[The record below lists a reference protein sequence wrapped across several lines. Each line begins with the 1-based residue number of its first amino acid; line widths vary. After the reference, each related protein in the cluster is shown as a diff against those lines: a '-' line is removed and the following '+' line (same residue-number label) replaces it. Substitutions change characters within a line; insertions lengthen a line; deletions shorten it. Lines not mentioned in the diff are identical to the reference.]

1 MKPRAI
7 HPNLQLRAGYRL
19 NPYMKLIPLS
29 QVSSALRAGVTLP
42 WGVRDSNGTLLLS
55 RGHVLADERAV
66 GVLVERGFYVDAA
79 EVANSGN
86 RVEPAKEES
95 MIVRWSMAEAR
106 LNTVLRAVKEPL
118 FLARLHDSIGQIAA
132 LSDGNVDLLI
142 FLILRHDHSRPWN
155 YGVVHSLHT
164 AAICGLLSR
173 RKSWVESQR
182 RSLVGAALTMNI
194 GILDLQGRLA
204 GRAGRP
210 KEAERLKI
218 AQHSTIAAELLQTA
232 GLTDSDWLTAVAQ
245 HHEVTG
251 GTGYPNKVAEPT
263 EMARML
269 RFVDSFLAKHSPRVG
284 RAPQPAHKAARDLL
298 TNSGGDPLAG
308 LIIKEFG
315 IYPPG
320 AYVKLA
326 NSEVAIVTQRG
337 ATANAPIVMAITNKN
352 GDPLSLPSRR
362 DTCLAIFKI
371 TATVDE
377 NLIRVRH
384 SADVLYDRNS
394 NR

>member
-1 MKPRAI
+1 
-7 HPNLQLRAGYRL
+7 
-19 NPYMKLIPLS
+19 MKLIPLS
-29 QVSSALRAGVTLP
+29 QVSSALHAGVTLP
-42 WGVRDSNGTLLLS
+42 WGVRDSNGALLLAK
-55 RGHVLADERAV
+55 GHVLTNDRAV
-66 GVLVERGFYVDAA
+66 EALLERGVYVDAA
-79 EVANSGN
+79 EAASVSN
-86 RVEPAKEES
+86 RAEPPKEES
-95 MIVRWSMAEAR
+95 MTVRWSALEAR
-106 LNTVLRAVKEPL
+106 LGTVLKAVKDPL
-118 FLARLHDSIGQIAA
+118 FLARLNDSIGRISVLA
-132 LSDGNVDLLI
+132 DGNVDLLI
-142 FLILRHDHSRPWN
+142 FLILRHDHSRPLN

-164 AAICGLLSR
+164 AAICSLLSR
-173 RKSWVESQR
+173 RKSWEEPQR
-182 RSLVGAALTMNI
+182 RSLIGAALTMNI
-194 GILDLQGRLA
+194 GMLDLQGSLA
-204 GRAGRP
+204 ARAGRP
-210 KEAERLKI
+210 TEAEQSLI
-218 AQHSTIAAELLQTA
+218 NQHPTIAAELLRTA
-232 GLTDSDWLTAVAQ
+232 GLTDTDWLTAVEQ

-269 RFVDSFLAKHSPRVG
+269 RFVDTFLAKHSPRVG
-284 RAPQPAHKAARDLL
+284 RTPQPAHKAARDLF

-326 NSEVAIVTQRG
+326 TDEVAIVTMRG

-362 DTCLAIFKI
+362 DTSLVGAKI
-371 TATVDE
+371 VATVDE

-384 SADVLYDRNS
+384 SADVLYDRNA